1 MNKTF
6 DRYSSLIFL
15 ALGAAFVIGSYQIS
29 TSSYGSK
36 VGPNIFPMGL
46 GIILIL
52 LSLRLFYETFH
63 YRNTED
69 GKSKLD
75 YKGFLIIFV
84 ASVLYALLLE
94 PLGYVISTFLFLLL
108 GFQVMKKGQLWK
120 SLIISAVFSLGVYY
134 LYVTVLQGSLPG
146 LPF

>member
-15 ALGAAFVIGSYQIS
+15 ALGAAFVVGSYQIS

-63 YRNTED
+63 YQNTED